1 MTNHNRAKCAT
12 GKKKK
17 SLYFSSLY
25 VYTETHL
32 FRVLTANL
40 ISSLKAV
47 EFMLISTWNAVLW
60 KATVTVK
67 TIKSNKNLLNS
78 KF

>member
-1 MTNHNRAKCAT
+1 MTDHNRAKCAT

-17 SLYFSSLY
+17 VFTSVAFMF
-25 VYTETHL
+25 TQKHL

-47 EFMLISTWNAVLW
+47 EFMLIST
-60 KATVTVK
+60 
-67 TIKSNKNLLNS
+67 
-78 KF
+78 